1 LCRAVPGPAT
11 AFLWTASRRSYGKR
25 GNRLGPAGLC
35 QRSIYSSWQIA
46 KRRIRTSASVTPRHR
61 KRLSHLRSRAR
72 SQGLRKCRRRSSVTR
87 RHRKQSSHP
96 RAHPT
101 QSRLP
106 RKRRQPRRAIRL
118 ASAKSDL
125 VPVFEKKMTHVG
137 GSATSL
143 VMITRGSESC
153 LRGRASSPYLNDLL
167 FSWVGRRVRLVRD
180 ETQAGRLARPLE
192 GPLARRLQGPRARR
206 LQGPR
211 ARRLQGPR
219 ARRRRLSHWAGIL
232 LRGPG
237 ANLSHI
243 LLL

>member
-1 LCRAVPGPAT
+1 LRAGGICAGRCPGPAT

-46 KRRIRTSASVTPRHR
+46 KRRIRTSASVTRRHR

-72 SQGLRKCRRRSSVTR
+72 SQGLRPRKCRRRSSVTR

-125 VPVFEKKMTHVG
+125 VPVFEKKNDTCRRPCH
-137 GSATSL
+137 
-143 VMITRGSESC
+143 ITRHDNARFGKLPAREGF
-153 LRGRASSPYLNDLL
+153 LTLYK
-167 FSWVGRRVRLVRD
+167 
-180 ETQAGRLARPLE
+180 RLAFQLGRQARP
-192 GPLARRLQGPRARR
+192 AGPR
-206 LQGPR
+206 
-211 ARRLQGPR
+211 
-219 ARRRRLSHWAGIL
+219 
-232 LRGPG
+232 
-237 ANLSHI
+237 
-243 LLL
+243 

>member
-1 LCRAVPGPAT
+1 MCWAVPGPAT
-11 AFLWTASRRSYGKR
+11 AFLWTASHRSYGKR
-25 GNRLGPAGLC
+25 RNRLGPAGLC

-72 SQGLRKCRRRSSVTR
+72 SQGLRPRKCRRRSSVTR

-106 RKRRQPRRAIRL
+106 RKRRQRRRAIRL
-118 ASAKSDL
+118 TSAKSDL

-192 GPLARRLQGPRARR
+192 GPLARRLQGPLARR
-206 LQGPR
+206 LQGP
-211 ARRLQGPR
+211 L
-219 ARRRRLSHWAGIL
+219 ARRRRLSH
-232 LRGPG
+232 
-237 ANLSHI
+237 
-243 LLL
+243 